1 MKKLNFN
8 RQKRIITGIIGLL
21 VVATI
26 GIGFYY
32 NSVSAKAKEEATIQY
47 ISLQPKGSFYNEIL
61 NSTSEDGYLV
71 DGLTEQQVQQF
82 TTQLE
87 DQTNSLT
94 KYNKKNPKNTLDLSP
109 IDDLHNMIMD
119 LEYKLA
125 IEENLNKLLIYSNY
139 LSDTNPQIKKV
150 SITDDLADKNLEDFI
165 EVVQSR
171 TITKDKWY
179 EKVQSLIDEMTKQ
192 LKQIEVATNKTS
204 ALFEGDTVKEDI
216 SSADYEEALVEV
228 EKITRE
234 KDREELLKKL
244 NQVKDYL
251 EKQNEMNESSE
262 VATEITEETYLLN
275 SLDEARSY
283 LAEHMPQAGGP
294 QQFINGLITSEGYYS
309 FDYQLGGG
317 PEGVVW
323 NRIIIDRNKNTISD
337 EYLKTVPNEDMED
350 AFDYYTENTGST
362 LTQAEALQKAGN
374 YHTSL
379 GRPSATL
386 FDTSGGIGGY
396 TVAYKNGDFIYSY
409 FVNDD
414 GSVIDQGI
422 AGLIGEVYDEDEMY
436 DEYDEYDE

>member
-87 DQTNSLT
+87 DQINSLT

-283 LAEHMPQAGGP
+283 LAEHMPQAGSP

-422 AGLIGEVYDEDEMY
+422 AELIGEVYDEDEMY
-436 DEYDEYDE
+436 DEYDE

>member
-87 DQTNSLT
+87 DQINSLT

-204 ALFEGDTVKEDI
+204 ALFKGDTVKEDI

-422 AGLIGEVYDEDEMY
+422 AELIGEVYDEDEMY
-436 DEYDEYDE
+436 DEYDE

>member
-87 DQTNSLT
+87 DQINSLT

-422 AGLIGEVYDEDEMY
+422 AELIGEVYDEDEMY
-436 DEYDEYDE
+436 DEYDE